1 MTSHPPCYVISLARE
16 AQKRRAFLER
26 NRPTGLQFEVFDAI
40 DGSALTSEESVRRGL
55 VTAEADGYTPGAI
68 GVAASHRERWS
79 KAMASERP
87 LLVFEDDAYIRHDI
101 LRQLPRLLSA
111 VPAWDIIMLG
121 FNTDAVLDIRL
132 SANINLAGFSPNRY
146 PSADDLEIFSRETG
160 PVGPVPLNNA
170 MGACGYL
177 IAPSGARKLMSVFPL
192 DNRTVAI
199 PGNLSRYGTLAF
211 RCVTFDMMW
220 NTILPVMQAFM
231 AIPPLALPLNNVA
244 SSTTKDLGQA

>member
-16 AQKRRAFLER
+16 AQKRRDFLER
-26 NRPTGLQFEVFDAI
+26 NRLTGLDFEVFEAI
-40 DGSALTSEESVRRGL
+40 DGNTLTGEESVRRGL
-55 VTAEADGYTPGAI
+55 IVAEAEGYTPGAI
-68 GVAASHRERWS
+68 GVAASHRDLWS
-79 KAMASERP
+79 KAIASERS
-87 LLVFEDDAYIRHDI
+87 LMVFEDDAYIRRDI
-101 LRQLPRLLSA
+101 LRQLRRLLST

-132 SANINLAGFSPNRY
+132 SANINLVGSSPNRY
-146 PSADDLEIFSRETG
+146 PTADDLEIFSRETG
-160 PVGPVPLNNA
+160 PVVPVPLNNA
-170 MGACGYL
+170 MGAGGYL
-177 IAPSGARKLMSVFPL
+177 IAPSGARKLMSIFPL

-231 AIPPLALPLNNVA
+231 VVPPLALPLNNVA